1 MVQFSSTHSCAL
13 GILVRGQVPHKQKVV
28 VMSKWYLDPK
38 VSVRVTFRYNRL
50 SPDAFEAAQVL
61 VAGPLKLAEV
71 KGLNAAVLALGYDL
85 FEVAWLNLWWTEP
98 GEEPSNCYYSLERND
113 DSMRVVK
120 KAFEPAPE
128 LGL

>member
-1 MVQFSSTHSCAL
+1 MPQL
-13 GILVRGQVPHKQKVV
+13 QKVV

-38 VSVRVTFRYNRL
+38 VSVRVTFRYNRMT
-50 SPDAFEAAQVL
+50 PDAFNVAQGL
-61 VAGPLKLAEV
+61 VAAPLTLAEV
-71 KGLNAAVLALGYDL
+71 KGLNEAVKALGYDL

-98 GEEPSNCYYSLERND
+98 GAEPSNCYYSLERND